1 MRTTMTAQQ
10 QPPYGAGRS
19 GMQPGYKR
27 VVLASCF
34 GTAIEWYDF
43 FIYGFLGPL
52 VFDQLFFPKLDP
64 LIGTIAVF
72 ATFSVGFLARP
83 LGGIVFGHFGDRIGR
98 KSILMITLLLMGVGT
113 AAIGLLPT
121 YDQIGIWAPI
131 FLVSLRF
138 LQGFALGGE
147 SVGAL
152 LLTVEGSPTG
162 RRGLFGGVIQAAGP
176 MGVILASLAVAIVA
190 RMPNVEL
197 LSWGWRVPFLL
208 SFVLVLLGVYV
219 RLKLEESA
227 SFKAAAE
234 HHEIARMPVLEV
246 LTNYMRPTLITFFIV
261 MAETS
266 FFYLTAIFSLSYG
279 TKGLGLPR
287 TTLTDAILIAN
298 CLALF
303 TVPLFGVLSDRIG
316 RRPAFLAGILA
327 TALYIYP
334 FFLLMATKETLLVT
348 AAITIALGLI
358 HPMMFGPEGSF
369 FAELFDTRV
378 RFSGV
383 SVGKQIGTV
392 LGGGLAPLIGTSLL
406 AWSNGSILPV
416 VLYFVALA
424 VFAFVAAVMAHE
436 TKDRTL

>member
-10 QPPYGAGRS
+10 QPPYGVGRS

-98 KSILMITLLLMGVGT
+98 KSILMVTLLLMGVGT

-190 RMPNVEL
+190 RMPNAEL

-219 RLKLEESA
+219 RLRLEESA

-348 AAITIALGLI
+348 AAITIALGLV

-416 VLYFVALA
+416 VLYFVTLA

>member
-10 QPPYGAGRS
+10 QPPYGVGRS

-83 LGGIVFGHFGDRIGR
+83 LGGVVFGHFGDRIGR
-98 KSILMITLLLMGVGT
+98 KSILMVTLLLMGVGT

-190 RMPNVEL
+190 RMPNAEL

-219 RLKLEESA
+219 RLRLEESA

-279 TKGLGLPR
+279 TKGLGLAR

-416 VLYFVALA
+416 VLYFVTLA

>member
-1 MRTTMTAQQ
+1 
-10 QPPYGAGRS
+10 
-19 GMQPGYKR
+19 
-27 VVLASCF
+27 
-34 GTAIEWYDF
+34 
-43 FIYGFLGPL
+43 
-52 VFDQLFFPKLDP
+52 
-64 LIGTIAVF
+64 
-72 ATFSVGFLARP
+72 
-83 LGGIVFGHFGDRIGR
+83 
-98 KSILMITLLLMGVGT
+98 
-113 AAIGLLPT
+113 
-121 YDQIGIWAPI
+121 
-131 FLVSLRF
+131 
-138 LQGFALGGE
+138 
-147 SVGAL
+147 
-152 LLTVEGSPTG
+152 
-162 RRGLFGGVIQAAGP
+162 
-176 MGVILASLAVAIVA
+176 
-190 RMPNVEL
+190 
-197 LSWGWRVPFLL
+197 
-208 SFVLVLLGVYV
+208 VLLGVYV

-279 TKGLGLPR
+279 TKALGLPR

-303 TVPLFGVLSDRIG
+303 TVPLFGVLSDRLG

-348 AAITIALGLI
+348 AAITIAVGLI

-416 VLYFVALA
+416 VLYFVTLA
-424 VFAFVAAVMAHE
+424 VFAFVAAVLAHE

>member
-1 MRTTMTAQQ
+1 MTVLYQDPQ
-10 QPPYGAGRS
+10 VVGQS
-19 GMQPGYKR
+19 GKQHGYNR

-52 VFDQLFFPKLDP
+52 VFDTLFFPKLVP

-72 ATFSVGFLARP
+72 ATFAVGFLARP
-83 LGGIVFGHFGDRIGR
+83 FGGIVFGHFGDRIGR
-98 KSILMITLLLMGVGT
+98 KSILMVTLLLMGAGT

-121 YDQIGIWAPI
+121 YDHIGVWAPI
-131 FLVSLRF
+131 ALVSLRF

-147 SVGAL
+147 SVGAM

-162 RRGLFGGVIQAAGP
+162 KRGLFGGVIQAAGP
-176 MGVILASLAVAIVA
+176 MGVILASLAVALVA
-190 RMPNVEL
+190 RMPNPEL

-219 RLKLEESA
+219 RMRLEESA
-227 SFKAAAE
+227 SFKAAVE
-234 HHEIARMPVLEV
+234 HQEIARMPVLEV
-246 LTNYMRPTLITFFIV
+246 LANYMRPTLITFFIV

-279 TKGLGLPR
+279 TKNLGLPR
-287 TTLTDAILIAN
+287 TALTDAILIAN

-334 FFLLMATKETLLVT
+334 FFLLMGTRDPLLVT
-348 AAITIALGLI
+348 IAITVAVGLI

-392 LGGGLAPLIGTSLL
+392 LGGGLAPLIGTSLIV
-406 AWSNGSILPV
+406 WSNGSILSV
-416 VLYFVALA
+416 VFYFITLA
-424 VFAFVAAVMAHE
+424 VFALVAALLAHE